1 MRPRDRLGLASV
13 LAIVVIG
20 AAWLLLVSPE
30 RSKVNSLSTQISSE
44 QSALTQTQAQLDSA
58 RSSVAGY
65 VGHIHA
71 IDAAVRSV
79 PTTPA
84 EAQLIKTIVK
94 LAGTKVDFHEL
105 DIGGSGASAAGPT
118 TLGLTFAFN
127 SNYGNLQSFLSA
139 IDALTT
145 TDGAQISS
153 KGRLFTIQSVS
164 LTPTPHGN
172 TTASII
178 ASVYEQS
185 PSAVTGATGATGVT
199 GATGAP

>member
-94 LAGTKVDFHEL
+94 LAGTKVDFKDL
-105 DIGGSGASAAGPT
+105 DIGSGSPSSAGPT
-118 TLGLTFAFN
+118 ALGLTFTFS

-145 TDGAQISS
+145 TDGGQISS

-164 LTPTPHGN
+164 LTPTPGGN
-172 TTASII
+172 TSASII

-185 PSAVTGATGATGVT
+185 PATVTGATGATGVT